1 MATRV
6 LPHYLM
12 DTVATAVDSWSKAS
26 GWVQQEAQVWC
37 IKIFPHLWS
46 KEIRDW
52 YLRRRKGH
60 AGFLFVSLWI
70 LPHDQT
76 YSLAIWRVLFSL
88 MLHSIELFS
97 LKHFVHGTLAEVQYA
112 VICRCGFLSVASM
125 LWVTCQNTKAL
136 VTDRQTWLLGAR
148 MNIWSTEICRMVSL
162 LCQHPSSGWPPME
175 IFGKCSQA
183 KVWVSL
189 SVLVAV
195 RHCFLA
201 KQTGLRRC
209 GLQSKCIQPT
219 PGQTCGAILGTWLLK
234 PVSCHCLSGCCWAIL
249 WYPQPTNTRP
259 KLKHKHVW
267 PSIKLLKFTAQHF
280 KLQ

>member
-1 MATRV
+1 MLVFRLYPREFYPMTKLIA
-6 LPHYLM
+6 L
-12 DTVATAVDSWSKAS
+12 
-26 GWVQQEAQVWC
+26 
-37 IKIFPHLWS
+37 
-46 KEIRDW
+46 
-52 YLRRRKGH
+52 
-60 AGFLFVSLWI
+60 LFEESSSHSCFIPLSCSPWNI
-70 LPHDQT
+70 LFM
-76 YSLAIWRVLFSL
+76 V
-88 MLHSIELFS
+88 
-97 LKHFVHGTLAEVQYA
+97 HFAEVQYA
-112 VICRCGFLSVASM
+112 VICRCGFLSVASI

-136 VTDRQTWLLGAR
+136 ATDRQTWLLGAR
-148 MNIWSTEICRMVSL
+148 MNIWSTEISRTVSL
-162 LCQHPSSGWPPME
+162 LCQHPSSGWPPMQ

-209 GLQSKCIQPT
+209 GLQSKRIQPT

-249 WYPQPTNTRP
+249 WYPQPTNTCS

-267 PSIKLLKFTAQHF
+267 PSIKLLKFTARHF
-280 KLQ
+280 KSQ